1 MSTNFC
7 FYHYYSHCWD
17 TIPRRRISVSVA
29 GDRGSPRE
37 FALWSSWSQ
46 TQGSSDVISF
56 IIFAKPID
64 PHNLWFSTL
73 VCMYFDIMVLVWH
86 HFCVIIGY
94 VVMPT
99 NFLLISQLCSWINS
113 FAILFCKG
121 CSHLHYGLSVWSLVA
136 CMSFI
141 PVCLLTL
148 NGGLGD
154 LCNQVIS
161 FIFKCGDYVPCLEW
175 YWHTRIFLI
184 DTVCWQIISLL
195 MTYLNSY
202 WWKNELKIY
211 MKFSSFGKMTQLLT
225 TKNTRNFLKF
235 S

>member
-56 IIFAKPID
+56 IIFANPID

-113 FAILFCKG
+113 LLF
-121 CSHLHYGLSVWSLVA
+121 YSVRVA
-136 CMSFI
+136 HICTMGSVFD
-141 PVCLLTL
+141 P
-148 NGGLGD
+148 
-154 LCNQVIS
+154 
-161 FIFKCGDYVPCLEW
+161 
-175 YWHTRIFLI
+175 
-184 DTVCWQIISLL
+184 
-195 MTYLNSY
+195 
-202 WWKNELKIY
+202 
-211 MKFSSFGKMTQLLT
+211 
-225 TKNTRNFLKF
+225 
-235 S
+235 